1 MAFDF
6 CKVKRGRDDGVL
18 RTMPIDKLLKALP
31 VLALQITTLLEFDA
45 HEKDLNN
52 TIINAAFL
60 LLYKDLVRL
69 FASYNEGMIN
79 LIEKY
84 FTLKLNECRLGMELY
99 HNFPGILDKITEF
112 LTLAESLGIGDKD
125 SLGLQPVPEKV
136 IHAMEQHL
144 AILESKKGSDDEDD
158 TNIDHPTPSRP
169 TPPKKPTVTV
179 PLPVTK
185 PTVSKPKSAGHQPAD
200 LIVPVPEKT
209 PTAGTSTVDTVER
222 DIKTSKPE
230 ADAGGEDDDQHAAY
244 PTVVVNDEEGL
255 PSTLQEEIIAAATS
269 HLAETIDRS
278 NEAVKRSA
286 KQTTI
291 SPIHTQLGRYFDI
304 HILDGRYPDVLP
316 SSQFAKADWQP
327 LDNDCSDVLTKM
339 ISQKVKVSL
348 VYGFRSEHRT
358 IPVHSGPPSRS
369 RSPSPGRPVSRP
381 MTIPTHEIVNSASDT
396 DLKAHAPAPN
406 LSSGGGSSYQNL
418 SVHGLNEAT
427 DEDGGASP
435 ICGSPF
441 EGDEKIVEPATGVE
455 DWPEAADEPQSK
467 FDAQFGTP
475 NQNAA
480 KPPALTQTTTG
491 SSVMDDLLGLDLLA
505 SGPDDTTPIPVPT
518 PIAPTTSVTPTS
530 ASIPSVGAANDTSTS
545 ALILDDL
552 LSLDPLMGAMDPVP
566 PPTIPATTTQILGAD
581 GSINLPPGLKQV
593 NPNMP
598 IRPVAP
604 AAPASKNALDS
615 LDSTLMNL
623 ASSLGGQQGWGSSQT
638 KKRPISGTS
647 KLQVSE
653 RVSDDPTFAL
663 LVINGMDPHIV

>member
-1 MAFDF
+1 MFP
-6 CKVKRGRDDGVL
+6 VL
-18 RTMPIDKLLKALP
+18 RSAASVIISSFFDVYPIFVDHCP
-31 VLALQITTLLEFDA
+31 VLTPSGHFQ
-45 HEKDLNN
+45 
-52 TIINAAFL
+52 
-60 LLYKDLVRL
+60 
-69 FASYNEGMIN
+69 
-79 LIEKY
+79 
-84 FTLKLNECRLGMELY
+84 
-99 HNFPGILDKITEF
+99 
-112 LTLAESLGIGDKD
+112 
-125 SLGLQPVPEKV
+125 VPEKV

-185 PTVSKPKSAGHQPAD
+185 PTVSKPKSAEHQPAD

-209 PTAGTSTVDTVER
+209 PTVDTSTVDTVER
-222 DIKTSKPE
+222 DIETSKPE

-244 PTVVVNDEEGL
+244 PTVVVNDEGL
-255 PSTLQEEIIAAATS
+255 CFL
-269 HLAETIDRS
+269 RF
-278 NEAVKRSA
+278 R
-286 KQTTI
+286 
-291 SPIHTQLGRYFDI
+291 QL
-304 HILDGRYPDVLP
+304 
-316 SSQFAKADWQP
+316 W
-327 LDNDCSDVLTKM
+327 NT
-339 ISQKVKVSL
+339 
-348 VYGFRSEHRT
+348 
-358 IPVHSGPPSRS
+358 
-369 RSPSPGRPVSRP
+369 
-381 MTIPTHEIVNSASDT
+381 
-396 DLKAHAPAPN
+396 
-406 LSSGGGSSYQNL
+406 
-418 SVHGLNEAT
+418 GLNEAT
-427 DEDGGASP
+427 DGDGGASP

-467 FDAQFGTP
+467 FDTQFGTP
-475 NQNAA
+475 TQNAA

-505 SGPDDTTPIPVPT
+505 TGPDDTTPIPVPT
-518 PIAPTTSVTPTS
+518 PIAPATSVTPTS
-530 ASIPSVGAANDTSTS
+530 GSIPSVGAANDTSKS

-566 PPTIPATTTQILGAD
+566 PPTIPATATQILGAD

-638 KKRPISGTS
+638 KVHSESRSAVTHNGWGRD
-647 KLQVSE
+647 VSARE
-653 RVSDDPTFAL
+653 G
-663 LVINGMDPHIV
+663 VIQTQD

>member
-1 MAFDF
+1 
-6 CKVKRGRDDGVL
+6 
-18 RTMPIDKLLKALP
+18 
-31 VLALQITTLLEFDA
+31 
-45 HEKDLNN
+45 
-52 TIINAAFL
+52 
-60 LLYKDLVRL
+60 
-69 FASYNEGMIN
+69 
-79 LIEKY
+79 
-84 FTLKLNECRLGMELY
+84 MELY

-185 PTVSKPKSAGHQPAD
+185 PTVSKPKSAEHQPAD

-209 PTAGTSTVDTVER
+209 PTVDTSTVDTVEG
-222 DIKTSKPE
+222 DIETSKPE

-291 SPIHTQLGRYFDI
+291 SPIHTQLGR
-304 HILDGRYPDVLP
+304 
-316 SSQFAKADWQP
+316 
-327 LDNDCSDVLTKM
+327 
-339 ISQKVKVSL
+339 
-348 VYGFRSEHRT
+348 SEHRT

-396 DLKAHAPAPN
+396 DLKAHAPAPS

-427 DEDGGASP
+427 DGDGGASP

-467 FDAQFGTP
+467 FDTQFGTP
-475 NQNAA
+475 TQNAA

-505 SGPDDTTPIPVPT
+505 TGPDDTTPIPVPT

-530 ASIPSVGAANDTSTS
+530 GSIPSVGAANDTSKS

-566 PPTIPATTTQILGAD
+566 PPTIPATATQILGAD

-638 KKRPISGTS
+638 KKRPISDTS
-647 KLQVSE
+647 KPQ
-653 RVSDDPTFAL
+653 
-663 LVINGMDPHIV
+663 